1 MGLEKSVEIVQKLRR
16 NILKK
21 SFTTIV
27 AAGLLATIPLA
38 SMTHEAEASSKW
50 VKRGLATGVG
60 VGIGLGI
67 ANALTPRREVIV
79 QQAPVYVQPAP
90 VYVQPA
96 PVYQGGQFSQAH
108 YNYCFSRFRSYDA
121 PSNSYQP
128 FNGPRKACY
137 SGR

>member
-1 MGLEKSVEIVQKLRR
+1 M
-16 NILKK
+16 KK
-21 SFTTIV
+21 FVTSFV
-27 AAGLLATIPLA
+27 AAGMLATVPMA
-38 SMTHEAEASSKW
+38 AMTHDAEAGSKW
-50 VKRGLATGVG
+50 LKRGLATGVG

-67 ANALTPRREVIV
+67 ANALTPQRQVIV
-79 QQAPVYVQPAP
+79 QQPAPVYVAPAP

-128 FNGPRKACY
+128 FNGPRKPCY